1 MPAAVEG
8 KKKNTL
14 GSLQLH
20 KPARFNHPL
29 IAIQNKTARSWS
41 AIISRSRND
50 FKRGLFNFIA
60 AMPAI
65 GNLDNR
71 IANAHQLLTQDV
83 ERFCN
88 SVVNQYSNLS
98 KLFLDIVL
106 YIVKL
111 TNAQAI

>member
-1 MPAAVEG
+1 
-8 KKKNTL
+8 
-14 GSLQLH
+14 
-20 KPARFNHPL
+20 
-29 IAIQNKTARSWS
+29 
-41 AIISRSRND
+41 
-50 FKRGLFNFIA
+50 
-60 AMPAI
+60 MPAI

-111 TNAQAI
+111 TNAQGPASMMAYLLVADLFLTHLRRPIGKMTVAEQRYEGEIQIC

>member
-1 MPAAVEG
+1 
-8 KKKNTL
+8 
-14 GSLQLH
+14 
-20 KPARFNHPL
+20 
-29 IAIQNKTARSWS
+29 
-41 AIISRSRND
+41 
-50 FKRGLFNFIA
+50 
-60 AMPAI
+60 MPAI

-111 TNAQAI
+111 TNAQVSFCMTRASLTTQVTNIDELHQLCKEQRAKIPVRLNS